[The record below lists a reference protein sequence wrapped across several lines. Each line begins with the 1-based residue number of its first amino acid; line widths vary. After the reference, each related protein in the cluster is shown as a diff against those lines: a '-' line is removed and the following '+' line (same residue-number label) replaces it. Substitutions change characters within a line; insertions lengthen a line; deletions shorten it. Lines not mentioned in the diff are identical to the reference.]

1 MVDVIANERGYFGG
15 ARREPGER
23 FSLADALW
31 KDEKRRPK
39 WVRLARPGEKA
50 TGKAGDAE
58 PAEKKPAAKA
68 AKPAGNGV
76 QEALGGPAP
85 DWVRPEAP
93 GTAGQAPDN
102 PIQNSS
108 QPVD

>member
-1 MVDVIANERGYFGG
+1 MVDVVANEPGYFGG
-15 ARREPGER
+15 ARRDPGER
-23 FSLADALW
+23 FSLPDALW

-39 WVRLARPGEKA
+39 WVRLARS
-50 TGKAGDAE
+50 GKAGDAE

-68 AKPAGNGV
+68 AKPLGNGV

-85 DWVRPEAP
+85 DWL
-93 GTAGQAPDN
+93 APD
-102 PIQNSS
+102 IKDSS

>member
-1 MVDVIANERGYFGG
+1 MVDVVATERGYFGG

-23 FSLADALW
+23 FSLPDALW

-39 WVRLARPGEKA
+39 WVRLARS
-50 TGKAGDAE
+50 GKAVEAE
-58 PAEKKPAAKA
+58 PADRKPSAKA

-85 DWVRPEAP
+85 DWLRPDA
-93 GTAGQAPDN
+93 QQS
-102 PIQNSS
+102 QNSS